1 MKTLKF
7 TVLSILMCLMTSSTM
22 AQFDSCQLLI
32 GGNVS
37 DHLVSMDGVIEEI
50 NIDSPYIYNEVNGN
64 FLYYLHFYDN
74 AKIERHDLTTQEIT
88 TIDIDTTGEIDY
100 YISFKIIDDT
110 RIALLDNR
118 KDEVYI
124 IDMEGNFLATIE
136 LPNSTTSWQ
145 NLYAAIL
152 DNELIVSENGVKELY
167 AIDLNTYE
175 RRLYADLS
183 SLTDFVGFI
192 KIFSDS
198 VYVST
203 RSSIYLLPEDSDP
216 VELVNLNGENNISGL
231 DVRGEYLFFQTN
243 FGGNIYYAKAP
254 DYTPVLITSELQQF
268 DLRYLTL
275 LTPDCIEAISST
287 KEVAIQE
294 FAIFPNPATDQVC
307 ITDDLPGDFTVKIF
321 ATNGKL
327 EKTSKNSKCTNIE
340 DLSKG
345 LYLIEVTSE
354 DAIYQSQKLVI
365 E

>member
-1 MKTLKF
+1 MKKIKIILPA
-7 TVLSILMCLMTSSTM
+7 ILMFIITSTTW

-32 GGNVS
+32 GGNNS

-50 NIDSPYIYNEVNGN
+50 NIGSPYIYSEVNGN
-64 FLYYLHFYDN
+64 FLYYLHFHDN
-74 AKIERHDLTTQEIT
+74 AKIEIHDFTTQEIT
-88 TIDIDTTGEIDY
+88 TIDIDTTDVHY
-100 YISFKIIDDT
+100 YISFKIIDDS
-110 RIALLDNR
+110 RIALLNNR
-118 KDEVYI
+118 QDEVYF
-124 IDMEGNFLATIE
+124 IDYEGNFITEVE

-145 NLYAAIL
+145 NLHADIL
-152 DNELIVSENGVKELY
+152 DNELIVSENGVRELY

-192 KIFSDS
+192 KVFSDS

-231 DVRGEYLFFQTN
+231 DVQGEYLFFQTN

-268 DLRYLTL
+268 DLRSLTL
-275 LTPDCIEAISST
+275 LTPDCLDAISST
-287 KEVAIQE
+287 KEEEKQH
-294 FAIFPNPATDQVC
+294 FTIFPNPTSDQVC
-307 ITDDLPGDFTVKIF
+307 ITDELPKDFEVKIF
-321 ATNGKL
+321 SISGKL
-327 EKTSKNSKCTNIE
+327 EKKSKNSKCINIE

-345 LYLIEVTSE
+345 LHIIKVTS
-354 DAIYQSQKLVI
+354 ANSNYHSQKIVI